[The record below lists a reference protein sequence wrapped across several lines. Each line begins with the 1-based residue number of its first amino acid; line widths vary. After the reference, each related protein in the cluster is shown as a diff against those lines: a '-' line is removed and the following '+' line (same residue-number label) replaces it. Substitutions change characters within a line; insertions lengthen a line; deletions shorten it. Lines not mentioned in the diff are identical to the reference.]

1 MNEYMKLTT
10 DSRNWG
16 CLVVLALGLWSRPA
30 GATVLVQEHFNYTP
44 VGIGLDGA
52 NGGSGT
58 PGWSSAWVATAN
70 ATNGVGLTNSTYSL
84 GQGNS
89 AVLGDTTTLGE
100 MSRSIS
106 AYANATEI
114 WMRVLYRPG
123 SQVEESSATVAPFEL
138 FTANLGKIL
147 SLERTV
153 VAAGS
158 VPDPTYTLNLIG
170 DTVGSANFNLPGTGT
185 RMLLFRLTVNQTA
198 GQFVDDR
205 SGDENLALWVNPTAT
220 TTNALPAPLVSISGD
235 VLIESVP
242 GLADDYLA
250 YFYASG
256 LGDGIDEILIAT
268 TFAEAIA
275 STADPVTDLGFI
287 AEDAFD
293 YCPTGVTLEGA
304 NGGAGAPGWSTVWF
318 ANAAVVGTGLG
329 YGGAYGLGLGNGA
342 ILGDVSTLAD
352 VSRGITD
359 YGAAA
364 EVWIR
369 MLYTPGAQVVGSPN
383 TVTPLEL
390 DTANWGSFII
400 LERAVGATGATG
412 DEIYTLNLVGDTNAS
427 AYFNLPASGTRLL
440 VFRLTVNQTA
450 GAAETLD
457 LWVNPSATTT
467 NGLGTPL
474 VSISADVLTETGVG
488 LADDYLAYFYASG
501 LGDEL
506 DELAIGRS
514 FTAVITPSVD
524 SIRYLN
530 YVAEDAFTY
539 TPTGAGLFGSIPIG
553 TGVDGANGG
562 GGTPGW
568 LTVWSA
574 DAGAT
579 VGAGLTY
586 TNYGGYAYSLG
597 QGNSLVLG
605 VGDGEN
611 STTAAASRALNN
623 YGPVS
628 ELWVRVLYKEGA
640 HVDGSAVTVVP
651 FALGTANL
659 PYYLSLERTV
669 GAEVGEGG
677 LAYSLNLVGDTVGSI
692 PFTMPGNSADTR
704 MLVFRL
710 TINQATGQ
718 DENLALWVN
727 PTATTTNG
735 LGTPTVSTNG
745 NILSESFPGAADDYL
760 AVFAASG
767 LGDTIDELV
776 IGRSFAEVLPHVT
789 ATGQVELQN
798 FVGTGTVPKHT
809 RTVTFV
815 ATATGSTDALK
826 TWQLPLFNT
835 DGATM
840 NYTLTDVPVATA
852 NISAKT
858 DWSLRRKL
866 VVTKVSGQ
874 PTANFTGASR
884 LLGGDLDGS
893 NMVAFRDLDILATYW
908 YVATSVADIDG
919 SGIVAM
925 KDLDVL
931 AQNWYLLGDQQ

>member
-10 DSRNWG
+10 DNRAWG
-16 CLVVLALGLWSRPA
+16 CLVILALGLWTRPA

-58 PGWSSAWVATAN
+58 PGWSGAWVATAN
-70 ATNGVGLTNSTYSL
+70 AANGAGLTYSSYSL

-89 AVLGDTTTLGE
+89 AVLGDAATLGE

-123 SQVEESSATVAPFEL
+123 IQDDESTATVAPFEL

-153 VAAGS
+153 EAAGTLG
-158 VPDPTYTLNLIG
+158 DPTYTLNLIG
-170 DTVGSANFNLPGTGT
+170 ETVGSTSFNLTGTGT

-198 GQFVDDR
+198 GQEE
-205 SGDENLALWVNPTAT
+205 SLALWVDPTANT
-220 TTNALPAPLVSISGD
+220 PGGLGAPLVSINGD
-235 VLIESVP
+235 VLIESDV

-250 YFYASG
+250 YFSASG

-268 TFAEAIA
+268 TFDEAIA

-293 YCPTGVTLEGA
+293 YCPTGVTLDGA
-304 NGGAGAPGWSTVWF
+304 NGGAGAPGWSTVWS

-342 ILGDVSTLAD
+342 ILGDVSTPGD

-359 YGAAA
+359 YGAGA

-369 MLYTPGAQVVGSPN
+369 MLYTPGAQVVDSPN
-383 TVTPLEL
+383 FVTPLEL
-390 DTANWGSFII
+390 DTANAGNFIT
-400 LERAVGATGATG
+400 LEREVGATGVPG
-412 DEIYTLNLVGDTNAS
+412 DELYTLNMVGDNNAS
-427 AYFNLPASGTRLL
+427 AYLNLPASGTRLL

-467 NGLGTPL
+467 SGLGTPL
-474 VSISADVLTETGVG
+474 VSISADVLTETDVG
-488 LADDYLAYFYASG
+488 LADDYLAYFFASG

-506 DELAIGRS
+506 DELAVCRS
-514 FTAVITPSVD
+514 FTAAITPSVD
-524 SIRYLN
+524 SLRYLN
-530 YVAEDAFTY
+530 YIAEDAFTD

-562 GGTPGW
+562 GGAPGW
-568 LTVWSA
+568 LAVWSA

-586 TNYGGYAYSLG
+586 NNYGGYAYSLG

-605 VGDGEN
+605 VGTGEN
-611 STTAAASRALNN
+611 STTGSASRAINN
-623 YGPVS
+623 YGAVS
-628 ELWVRVLYKEGA
+628 ELWMRVLYKEGA
-640 HVDGSAVTVVP
+640 HDEGSAVTVVP

-669 GAEVGEGG
+669 AAEVGEGG

-692 PFTMPGNSADTR
+692 PFTMPGLSADTR

-718 DENLALWVN
+718 EENLALWVN
-727 PTATTTNG
+727 PTATTTSG
-735 LGTPTVSTNG
+735 LGTPLASING
-745 NILSESFPGAADDYL
+745 DILIENTPGAADDYF
-760 AVFAASG
+760 AWFAASG

-776 IGRSFAEVLPHVT
+776 IGRSFADVLPHVT
-789 ATGQVELQN
+789 ATGQIELES
-798 FVGTGTVPKHT
+798 FTGTGTVPTHT
-809 RTVTFV
+809 RTVTLV
-815 ATATGSTDALK
+815 ATATGSTTPLK
-826 TWQLPLFNT
+826 TWQLPLFNAN
-835 DGATM
+835 GATM

-858 DWSLRRKL
+858 DWNLRKKL
-866 VVTKVSGQ
+866 AVTLVNGQ
-874 PTANFTGASR
+874 PVADFTGSST
-884 LLGGDLDGS
+884 LLGGDINATHDNSVNG
-893 NMVAFRDLDILATYW
+893 FDRGILLQQWGKSAPGN
-908 YVATSVADIDG
+908 AAADITGDG
-919 SGIVAM
+919 NVNGFDRARLLNTWG
-925 KDLDVL
+925 KTGDLP
-931 AQNWYLLGDQQ
+931 